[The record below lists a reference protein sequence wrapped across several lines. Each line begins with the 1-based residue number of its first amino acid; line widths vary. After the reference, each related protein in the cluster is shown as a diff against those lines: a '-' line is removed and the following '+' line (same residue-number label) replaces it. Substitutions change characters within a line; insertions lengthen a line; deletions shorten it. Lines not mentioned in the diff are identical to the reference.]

1 MPDAASLPLAEV
13 EHRIPGR
20 MRLRV
25 RARRGDAG
33 FFGRTA
39 SLGRV
44 PGVRTVQA
52 NAQTGSILVEHAGD
66 EAAVLAAAR
75 EQGLFEVAS
84 PTQRPASSP
93 ANPLAGVETPAGL
106 NAAALGLAGAGL
118 LQVARGQP
126 VGSATENLFN
136 AHSAYTTTGQPWLA
150 AVLAA
155 FGVVQIARG
164 EVLGSATSL
173 FLYALSIR
181 RRAEHQS
188 VGDTA

>member
-1 MPDAASLPLAEV
+1 MPDTPPLPLAHV

-33 FFGRTA
+33 FFERA
-39 SLGRV
+39 ADLGRV
-44 PGVRTVQA
+44 PGVRAVHS
-52 NAQTGSILVEHAGD
+52 NVQTGSILVEHAGD

-75 EQGLFEVAS
+75 EQGLFGVAP
-84 PTQRPASSP
+84 PTQSP
-93 ANPLAGVETPAGL
+93 NPLAGVETPARL

-118 LQVARGQP
+118 LQVARGQA
-126 VGSATENLFN
+126 VGSGTENLFN

-150 AVLAA
+150 ALLAT
-155 FGVVQIARG
+155 FGVIQIARG

-173 FLYALSIR
+173 FLYALSVK
-181 RRAEHQS
+181 RRAEHQA
-188 VGDTA
+188 VGDTV